1 MLLNGLGRLK
11 GRAKM
16 RKDILLLLVLALLLG
31 ACSKSSTGNKNSPA
45 AAPQP
50 GMETKDTEGNSA
62 LLRAVNTG
70 DTFEVR
76 RLVEAG
82 ANVNAENNSG
92 VTPLMN
98 AAGMGNKEAVEL
110 LIQKGA
116 DVNHRTSGNYTPLMQ
131 AALVGQMEMVKI
143 LLDAGADASVKDA
156 GGRTAAGYAEEQKH
170 EDIAQFIKQKAGS
183 QGAGKK

>member
-1 MLLNGLGRLK
+1 
-11 GRAKM
+11 M
-16 RKDILLLLVLALLLG
+16 RKDTLLLLVLALLLG
-31 ACSKSSTGNKNSPA
+31 ACGKSSTANKTPQA
-45 AAPQP
+45 AAAQP
-50 GMETKDTEGNSA
+50 GMETKDTEGKSA
-62 LLRAVNTG
+62 LLRAVDAG

-82 ANVNAENNSG
+82 ADVNTQNNSG

-131 AALVGQMEMVKI
+131 AALVGQMEMVKL
-143 LLDAGADASVKDA
+143 LLDAGADSSVKDT
-156 GGRTAAGYAEEQKH
+156 GGRTAISYAQEQKH
-170 EDIAQFIKQKAGS
+170 EDIAQFIKQRMGS
-183 QGAGKK
+183 QSAGKK